1 MRRLIPLALVLVLTS
16 GCAFLANWPS
26 EIEARES
33 LESLLTREDEVK
45 TLWADGWVRLE
56 NRGESV
62 VFPAEFVVAYPDRF
76 LMTAFGL
83 FDRTEAYL
91 ASDGYAIALYLVSEN
106 RFFEGPAKG
115 DALSTVLGLPP
126 MEVSE
131 LMGFLAGRVP
141 VASAQGASLKA
152 DKWSGRWSAR
162 VGPLTAEELLVF
174 PRLGGRVER
183 FFRTAGGHKLD
194 VRFSNFGKPDDG
206 SERDYPHR
214 IQVEAPEAGALFRVT
229 LSALEI
235 NAPLASEN
243 LFTLPIPPG
252 ARRAPFSHA
261 AGLVGLPL
269 PEAQEPELP
278 AGD

>member
-206 SERDYPHR
+206 SERRFDVPSGPTTAATPGQAICGTPR
-214 IQVEAPEAGALFRVT
+214 DVLSDVERSTVALTNPVSPSGRPTLAPKVVR
-229 LSALEI
+229 
-235 NAPLASEN
+235 
-243 LFTLPIPPG
+243 LPSP
-252 ARRAPFSHA
+252 S
-261 AGLVGLPL
+261 
-269 PEAQEPELP
+269 
-278 AGD
+278 